1 MLKKKMF
8 WLVNC
13 MQQQHLKCIAS
24 QLDPKYMIGTRNKRE
39 RDNKA
44 CLKEQDVDHSYGQL
58 KHHGWSFSY

>member
-1 MLKKKMF
+1 
-8 WLVNC
+8 

-39 RDNKA
+39 HDNKA
-44 CLKEQDVDHSYGQL
+44 CLKEQDVGHSYGQL